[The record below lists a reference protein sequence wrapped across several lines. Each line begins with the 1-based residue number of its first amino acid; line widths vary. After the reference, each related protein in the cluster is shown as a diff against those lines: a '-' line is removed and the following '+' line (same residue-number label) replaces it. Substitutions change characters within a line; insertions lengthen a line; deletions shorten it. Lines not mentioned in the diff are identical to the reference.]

1 MTMLKTAYRF
11 MMYSKAK
18 TIGAMTGV
26 IVSIFLIGQQAGIF
40 IFLTGLMDALVSNTQ
55 AEIWIVGENVNDVNS
70 LSSIDI
76 RKGHEARSIE
86 GVKSVYP
93 LIISGS
99 TMKLRNGKT
108 VPVQIIGSLSPFFIG
123 GPWNIVKGELSELN
137 THGGIAA
144 DQYDLANLDD
154 IDLGDQVSLGGRMVE
169 LRAITRGA
177 RGFGANYIF
186 TSIPLA
192 RELGQFNPFEVSA
205 FLVECEESTSA
216 SVTADRINRNI
227 TGIKAWTKKSF
238 SLATITTILK
248 DGGIGESIGSLIVFA
263 VIAGGVII
271 GLTLYSAAIDRI
283 NDYATMKAIGTGRRT
298 ITELIMLQASI
309 IAVAGFI
316 IGSLLI
322 QAFKL
327 GVKSSGVRFSY
338 AWYMWLALFIIT
350 LIISLSGAYFAS
362 RSISKVEPSKVF

>member
-1 MTMLKTAYRF
+1 MLKIAYRF

-18 TIGAMTGV
+18 TTGAMTGV
-26 IVSIFLIGQQAGIF
+26 IVAIFLIGQQAGIF

-55 AEIWIVGENVNDVNS
+55 ADIWIVGENVNDVNS

-76 RKGHEARSIE
+76 RKGHEVRSVD
-86 GVKSVYP
+86 GVKNVHP

-123 GPWNIVKGELSELN
+123 GPWNIVKGEMSELN

-144 DQYDLANLDD
+144 DKYDLANLGD
-154 IDLGDQVSLGGRMVE
+154 IDLSDQVSLGGRLVE
-169 LRAITRGA
+169 LRVITQGA

-186 TSIPLA
+186 TSIALA
-192 RELGQFNPFEVSA
+192 RELGQFNPFQVSA
-205 FLVECEESTSA
+205 FLVECEDAESA
-216 SVTADRINRNI
+216 SATADRINGSI
-227 TGIKAWTKKSF
+227 SGIRAWTKSRF
-238 SLATITTILK
+238 SIATIKNILK

-263 VIAGGVII
+263 IIAGGVII

-283 NDYATMKAIGTGRRT
+283 NDYATMKAIGTGRKL
-298 ITELIMLQASI
+298 ITQLIMLQASI

-338 AWYMWLALFIIT
+338 AWYMWLAFFIIT
-350 LIISLSGAYFAS
+350 LVISLSGAYFAS
-362 RSISKVEPSKVF
+362 RSIRKVEPSKVF